1 MIDKLKQANKYWIA
15 EKTDLELQVIEL
27 VEESNQDCKDQVL
40 KLVDKIS
47 KMEKIIN
54 IINNKIWQKN

>member
-1 MIDKLKQANKYWIA
+1 MTDKLKQANKYWIA